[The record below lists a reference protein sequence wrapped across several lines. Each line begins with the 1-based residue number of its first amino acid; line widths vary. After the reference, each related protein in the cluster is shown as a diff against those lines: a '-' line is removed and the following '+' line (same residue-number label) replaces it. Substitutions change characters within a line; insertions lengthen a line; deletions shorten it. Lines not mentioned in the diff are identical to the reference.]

1 MKIENNGTSPVPPKR
16 TDGVQPN
23 GKTGPGQPVRSTIA
37 GKDRAEVTE
46 SARLLAKARAELD
59 SAEEVENE
67 RIQMLKQQ
75 IASGNYEIPVDELAK
90 RLLAKRSLFGE

>member
-1 MKIENNGTSPVPPKR
+1 
-16 TDGVQPN
+16 
-23 GKTGPGQPVRSTIA
+23 
-37 GKDRAEVTE
+37 VTE